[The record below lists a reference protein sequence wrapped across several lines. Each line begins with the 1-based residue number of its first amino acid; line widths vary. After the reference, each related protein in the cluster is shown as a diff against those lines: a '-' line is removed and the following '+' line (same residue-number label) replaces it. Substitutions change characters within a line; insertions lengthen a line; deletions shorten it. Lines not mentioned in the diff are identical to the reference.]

1 MAAKTRS
8 WNDNAFWHNS
18 EKDCAEAILTIV
30 DDMGR
35 EISQVLTVRSKTP
48 EGTPNPDFA
57 ELVEQVGAEKI
68 DANTKERLARKAM
81 EREEESQRQ
90 RSEEQARDLERLFD
104 AKIKILEI
112 DVIAKTT
119 NKELKS
125 KMRRSKN
132 IVELNMYAQLIM
144 MEEYGISFPTE
155 LPPQ

>member
-1 MAAKTRS
+1 
-8 WNDNAFWHNS
+8 
-18 EKDCAEAILTIV
+18 
-30 DDMGR
+30 
-35 EISQVLTVRSKTP
+35 
-48 EGTPNPDFA
+48 
-57 ELVEQVGAEKI
+57 
-68 DANTKERLARKAM
+68 M